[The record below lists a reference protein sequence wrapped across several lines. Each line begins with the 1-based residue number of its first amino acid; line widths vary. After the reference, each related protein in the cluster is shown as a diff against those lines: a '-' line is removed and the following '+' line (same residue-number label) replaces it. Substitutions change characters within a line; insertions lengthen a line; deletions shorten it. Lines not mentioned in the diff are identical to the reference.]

1 MCVGV
6 ASLSRVIVTVP
17 KERSFECVCVCVFE
31 FDSLGVCFF
40 CFVLFVFFSI
50 PIKCIYKI

>member
-31 FDSLGVCFF
+31 FDSLGVF
-40 CFVLFVFFSI
+40 LFFFSI
-50 PIKCIYKI
+50 PIKCI